1 VALAILGREGKTAIQ
16 LILVGVPE
24 LIGSGARHIVFDG
37 RAANPDKTLLD
48 ADEAAS
54 ELPIDE
60 LATEFP
66 CEDWAEEPPPPPPPH
81 EKRNRKLDI
90 KNNFFT
96 QFSMVITSQNIAITT
111 SRQESLINHYSAPCP
126 QCSVGNSS

>member
-1 VALAILGREGKTAIQ
+1 VALEILGSDGNTACQ

-24 LIGSGARHIVFDG
+24 LTGAGAIQVAFCG
-37 RAANPDKTLLD
+37 RADNPDKTLLD
-48 ADEAAS
+48 ADEPAS

-66 CEDWAEEPPPPPPPH
+66 WDDWAEDPPLPPPPPH

-90 KNNFFT
+90 NNNFFT
-96 QFSMVITSQNIAITT
+96 QFSMVITSQNIARYDV
-111 SRQESLINHYSAPCP
+111 SNESLVNHYSAPCP
-126 QCSVGNSS
+126 